1 MKKGHKHY
9 KLLLYDIERGRVITM
24 LPDRKKETLESYLIS
39 LPEEFRQRISIVTMD
54 MWEPY
59 YEAVSN
65 CLAHAMIV
73 IDRFHLMRNLND
85 ALTKARRTIQRKAS
99 KTVKEALK
107 GSRWLV
113 VKNQEDLSQEEKQ
126 RLEQAFGACPELEHM
141 YLAKEDFR
149 QIFEKNNEAEKAE
162 DQIGV
167 WIKRVTERGWK
178 PFQKFIA
185 TLHNWWNGIINYFR
199 SGKLTNG
206 VAEGINTKV
215 KLLKRLCFGLTNTTH
230 FKYRLLLEFYW

>member
-24 LPDRKKETLESYLIS
+24 LPDRKKETLESYLRS

-113 VKNQEDLSQEEKQ
+113 VKNQEDLS
-126 RLEQAFGACPELEHM
+126 RRRTGATSSRPRACP
-141 YLAKEDFR
+141 
-149 QIFEKNNEAEKAE
+149 
-162 DQIGV
+162 
-167 WIKRVTERGWK
+167 
-178 PFQKFIA
+178 
-185 TLHNWWNGIINYFR
+185 
-199 SGKLTNG
+199 
-206 VAEGINTKV
+206 
-215 KLLKRLCFGLTNTTH
+215 
-230 FKYRLLLEFYW
+230 